1 MSYEIKCPHCG
12 KVFQVDEAEYAS
24 IANQV
29 KNKEFDAELERRIEE
44 LHKRSETEKELVK
57 AQAEQEFQKQ
67 LGKKEEEIQLKLTE
81 INALKNQLDGAEAQK
96 QVELTKALAAKD
108 QEIAELNL
116 AIAQS
121 DSKLKLAVMQE
132 KTNAQEMFQ
141 KKDQEIAKLRI
152 EKEQQQRESREKEDN
167 LKEQYGKEIKS
178 MQELV
183 DYYKEYKT
191 RLTTKM
197 VGESLEE
204 HCSTQ
209 FEQYIRPILPSA
221 TFGKDNEIVEGTKA
235 DFIFHDFADGLD
247 YLSIIFEMKNES
259 DTKSVKHKNDDFL
272 KKLDEDRRK
281 KGCEYAVLVSML
293 EPDNDYYN
301 NGIVS
306 KEHMYPKMY
315 VIRPQF
321 FVPMIQLLVG
331 MAKNNLEDKKKLQ
344 IALERDVDV
353 TDFEGKLDEFKRKF
367 GKHVTWYN
375 GSLTDALNKIDAT
388 IEQLQAVK
396 DSLVLAGD
404 HLDDAQ
410 KNLEL
415 LDIDKMTKKNPTM
428 KAKFEEARKVAA
440 ESVKEITD

>member
-1 MSYEIKCPHCG
+1 MRNELICPHCG

-67 LGKKEEEIQLKLTE
+67 LGKKEEEIAGLKT
-81 INALKNQLDGAEAQK
+81 
-96 QVELTKALAAKD
+96 
-108 QEIAELNL
+108 

-121 DSKLKLAVMQE
+121 DSKLQIAVMQE
-132 KTNAQEMFQ
+132 KTNAQEMVQ
-141 KKDQEIAKLRI
+141 KKDQEIAKLRL
-152 EKEQQQRESREKEDN
+152 ENEQQQREAREKEVN
-167 LKEQYGKEIKS
+167 LKDQYGKELKS
-178 MQELV
+178 MQELL
-183 DYYKEYKT
+183 DYYKEFKT

-204 HCSTQ
+204 HCNTQ

-221 TFGKDNEIVEGTKA
+221 KFGKDNEVVEGTKA
-235 DFIFHDFADGLD
+235 DFIFHDYADGID
-247 YLSIIFEMKNES
+247 YISIIFEMKNES
-259 DTKSVKHKNDDFL
+259 DTKGVKHKNDDFL
-272 KKLDEDRRK
+272 KKLHEDRIK

-331 MAKNNLEDKKKLQ
+331 MAKNNIEDKKKLQ
-344 IALERDVDV
+344 TALERDVDV
-353 TDFEGKLDEFKRKF
+353 TDFEGKLDDFKRKF
-367 GKHVTWYN
+367 TKHVGWYN
-375 GSLTDALNKIDAT
+375 GSLTEALKAIDDT
-388 IEQLQAVK
+388 IAQLQGVK
-396 DSLVLAGD
+396 NSLVLAGD
-404 HLDDAQ
+404 HLGDAQ
-410 KNLEL
+410 KNLDL

-428 KAKFEEARKVAA
+428 RAKFEEARKAAA